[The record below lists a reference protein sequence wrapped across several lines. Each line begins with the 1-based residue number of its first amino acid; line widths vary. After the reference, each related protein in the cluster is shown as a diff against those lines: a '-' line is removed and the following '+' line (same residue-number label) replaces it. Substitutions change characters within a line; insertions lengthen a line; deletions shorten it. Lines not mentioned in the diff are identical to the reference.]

1 MNDLYTRLPSS
12 VRVGFFV
19 YSIETISAELA
30 DSKGLYGY
38 ADNNKNEIRV
48 SDGLNDQQLLNTV
61 FHEVLHAIHWQYG
74 LYDGA
79 TEEQFTN
86 LSTNGLCAF
95 YADNPDFVDWFFNL
109 RNIEGPPIEI
119 RLNQ

>member
-1 MNDLYTRLPSS
+1 MSYLYLKLPKS
-12 VRVGFFV
+12 VRVGFFN
-19 YSIETISAELA
+19 YNIETIDAELA

-61 FHEVLHAIHWQYG
+61 FHEILHAIHWQHG
-74 LYDGA
+74 LSDSS
-79 TEEQFTN
+79 TEEEFTN

-95 YADNPDFVDWFFNL
+95 FADNPGFVEWFLSMKNFNK
-109 RNIEGPPIEI
+109 NIEIKEDK
-119 RLNQ
+119 